1 MRGYPP
7 DGPTLVAIHFAVGR
21 TAAPRRKG
29 PFVTRRFPAIFL
41 LSVSLLAAG
50 CSKSSSDTTATAP
63 AETTAAAAET
73 TAAGAAETTAA
84 VVAETTSAGSSDTS
98 APAAAAEP
106 KLITAGKVTVCS
118 DIPYAPF
125 EYYENGADG
134 AVIGI
139 DAELVGAI
147 TADNG
152 LTADFIKTPF
162 DGIFAA
168 LAAGNC
174 DIIASSVSITAERK
188 AANDFTD
195 PYFTIQQTILVSS
208 ADAATLN
215 DTPALKGKK
224 VGAQAA
230 TTGADFA
237 KAEGTKNGFTV
248 TEFQGADE
256 MIAALKAGQVDAVI
270 QDSPINGYAA
280 TQSNGELVVSKVFP
294 GAGEAYGFVVPKTNP
309 ALRDVMNTSLKEL
322 RDSGKYKE
330 IVSKYLGAAAG

>member
-1 MRGYPP
+1 MFARQRR
-7 DGPTLVAIHFAVGR
+7 LSAAIV
-21 TAAPRRKG
+21 
-29 PFVTRRFPAIFL
+29 
-41 LSVSLLAAG
+41 LSIGLLAAG
-50 CSKSSSDTTATAP
+50 CSSDAADTTAASSETEAAAVETEAAV
-63 AETTAAAAET
+63 AETEAGAVETEATATEAAAA
-73 TAAGAAETTAA
+73 AGAGEL
-84 VVAETTSAGSSDTS
+84 
-98 APAAAAEP
+98 
-106 KLITAGKVTVCS
+106 KLIKESQVTVCS

-134 AVIGI
+134 KVIGI
-139 DAELVGAI
+139 DVELVEAI

-168 LAAGNC
+168 LAAGQC
-174 DIIASSVSITAERK
+174 DIIASSVSITDERK
-188 AANDFTD
+188 QSNDFTD
-195 PYFTIQQTILVSS
+195 PYFTIQQTILVRSG
-208 ADAATLN
+208 DAATLN

-237 KAEGTKNGFTV
+237 KTEGEKNGFDV

-256 MIAALKAGQVDAVI
+256 MISALKAGQIDAAI

-280 TQSNGELVVSKVFP
+280 TQSNGELTVSKVFA
-294 GAGEAYGFVVPKTNP
+294 GAGEAYGFVVPKSNP
-309 ALRDVMNTSLKEL
+309 ALRDAMNASLTEL

-330 IVSKYLGAAAG
+330 IVSKYLGAAAAG

>member
-1 MRGYPP
+1 MKG
-7 DGPTLVAIHFAVGR
+7 TTMLVPHRLVRHRRLSAAIV
-21 TAAPRRKG
+21 
-29 PFVTRRFPAIFL
+29 
-41 LSVSLLAAG
+41 LSIGLLAAG
-50 CSKSSSDTTATAP
+50 CSSDAADTTAAP
-63 AETTAAAAET
+63 AETEAAVAET
-73 TAAGAAETTAA
+73 EAA
-84 VVAETTSAGSSDTS
+84 VVETEAGATETEAAVAETVAG
-98 APAAAAEP
+98 AGAGEL
-106 KLITAGKVTVCS
+106 KLIKESQVTVCS

-134 AVIGI
+134 KVIGI
-139 DAELVGAI
+139 DVELVEAI

-168 LAAGNC
+168 LAAGQC
-174 DIIASSVSITAERK
+174 DIIASSVSITDERK
-188 AANDFTD
+188 QSNDFTD
-195 PYFTIQQTILVSS
+195 PYFTIQQTILVRSG
-208 ADAATLN
+208 DAATLN

-237 KAEGTKNGFTV
+237 KAEGEKNGFEV

-256 MIAALKAGQVDAVI
+256 MISALKAGQIDAAI

-280 TQSNGELVVSKVFP
+280 TQSNGELAVSKVFE
-294 GAGEAYGFVVPKTNP
+294 GAGEAYGFVVPKSNP
-309 ALRDVMNTSLKEL
+309 ALRDAMNASLTEL

-330 IVSKYLGAAAG
+330 IVSKYLGAAAAG

>member
-1 MRGYPP
+1 M
-7 DGPTLVAIHFAVGR
+7 
-21 TAAPRRKG
+21 
-29 PFVTRRFPAIFL
+29 TRRLPAALL
-41 LSVSLLAAG
+41 LSLTLFAAG
-50 CSKSSSDTTATAP
+50 CSSDKSSDTTAAAP
-63 AETTAAAAET
+63 AESTAAESAAAET
-73 TAAGAAETTAA
+73 TSAAETAAPAESAPAAEETTAA
-84 VVAETTSAGSSDTS
+84 
-98 APAAAAEP
+98 PAAGGDV

-139 DAELVGAI
+139 DAELVNAI

-152 LTADFIKTPF
+152 LTADFVKTPF

-168 LAAGNC
+168 LAAGSC
-174 DIIASSVSITAERK
+174 DIIASSVSITDERK
-188 AANDFTD
+188 EANDFTD
-195 PYFTIQQTILVSS
+195 PYFTIQQTILVNS

-224 VGAQAA
+224 VGAQAG

-237 KAEGTKNGFTV
+237 KAEGAKNGFDV

-256 MIAALKAGQVDAVI
+256 MIAAIKAGQVDAVI

-280 TQSNGELVVSKVFP
+280 TQSNGELVVSKVFA
-294 GAGEAYGFVVPKTNP
+294 GAGEAYGFVVPKANP
-309 ALRDVMNTSLKEL
+309 ALRDAMNASLKEL
-322 RDSGKYKE
+322 QDSGKYKE
-330 IVSKYLGAAAG
+330 IITKYLGAAAG

>member
-1 MRGYPP
+1 M
-7 DGPTLVAIHFAVGR
+7 
-21 TAAPRRKG
+21 TAAAPDER
-29 PFVTRRFPAIFL
+29 PIVTRRFSAIVV
-41 LSVSLLAAG
+41 VSLSLFAAS
-50 CSKSSSDTTATAP
+50 CSSDSADTTAAAPVETEAPAAETTAVAP
-63 AETTAAAAET
+63 VETAAPAAETTAAAP
-73 TAAGAAETTAA
+73 AAGGEI
-84 VVAETTSAGSSDTS
+84 
-98 APAAAAEP
+98 
-106 KLITAGKVTVCS
+106 KLISVGKVTVCS

-134 AVIGI
+134 DVIGI
-139 DAELVGAI
+139 DAELVNAI

-168 LAAGNC
+168 LSAGSC
-174 DIIASSVSITAERK
+174 DIIASSVSITEERK

-195 PYFTIQQTILVSS
+195 PYFTIQQTILVNS

-224 VGAQAA
+224 VGAQAG

-237 KAEGTKNGFTV
+237 KAEGAKNGFEV

-256 MIAALKAGQVDAVI
+256 MIAAIKAGQVDAVI

-280 TQSNGELVVSKVFP
+280 TQSNGELVVSKIFA
-294 GAGEAYGFVVPKTNP
+294 GAGEAYGFVVPKSNP
-309 ALRDVMNTSLKEL
+309 ALRDAMNASLTEL
-322 RDSGKYKE
+322 QDSGKYKE
-330 IVSKYLGAAAG
+330 IISKYLGAAAG

>member
-1 MRGYPP
+1 MFVRHRLVSAIIVLSIG
-7 DGPTLVAIHFAVGR
+7 LVA
-21 TAAPRRKG
+21 
-29 PFVTRRFPAIFL
+29 
-41 LSVSLLAAG
+41 SG
-50 CSKSSSDTTATAP
+50 CSSDSADTTAAL
-63 AETTAAAAET
+63 AETEVAAAQTQAVAAET
-73 TAAGAAETTAA
+73 DAVGVET
-84 VVAETTSAGSSDTS
+84 E
-98 APAAAAEP
+98 PAATEAVAPGAEL
-106 KLITAGKVTVCS
+106 KLIKPSQVTVCS

-134 AVIGI
+134 KVIGI
-139 DAELVGAI
+139 DVELVEAI

-168 LAAGNC
+168 LAAGQC
-174 DIIASSVSITAERK
+174 DIIASSVSITDERK
-188 AANDFTD
+188 KSNDFSD
-195 PYFTIQQTILVSS
+195 PYFTIQQTILVRST
-208 ADAATLN
+208 DAATLN

-237 KAEGTKNGFTV
+237 KAEGAKNGFEV

-256 MIAALKAGQVDAVI
+256 MISALKAGQIDAAI

-280 TQSNGELVVSKVFP
+280 TQSDGELSVSKVFE
-294 GAGEAYGFVVPKTNP
+294 GAGEAYGFVIPKSNA
-309 ALRDVMNTSLKEL
+309 ALRDAMNASLTEL

-330 IVSKYLGAAAG
+330 IIAKYLGAAAA

>member
-1 MRGYPP
+1 M
-7 DGPTLVAIHFAVGR
+7 
-21 TAAPRRKG
+21 
-29 PFVTRRFPAIFL
+29 TRRFPVVLL
-41 LSVSLLAAG
+41 LSLSLFAAG
-50 CSKSSSDTTATAP
+50 CSKSSSDTTTAAP
-63 AETTAAAAET
+63 ADTTGAAAETTAASTAES

-84 VVAETTSAGSSDTS
+84 GSSDTA
-98 APAAAAEP
+98 APAAVAEP

-134 AVIGI
+134 AVVGI
-139 DAELVGAI
+139 DAELVNAI
-147 TADNG
+147 AADNG

-174 DIIASSVSITAERK
+174 DIIASSVSITDERK

-208 ADAATLN
+208 ADGSTLN

-230 TTGADFA
+230 TTGASFA
-237 KAEGTKNGFTV
+237 KTEGTKNGFNV

-294 GAGEAYGFVVPKTNP
+294 GAGEAYGFVIPKANP
-309 ALRDVMNTSLKEL
+309 ALRDVMNASLKEL
-322 RDSGKYKE
+322 QDSGKYKE

>member
-1 MRGYPP
+1 M
-7 DGPTLVAIHFAVGR
+7 TLLARRPVAALLVSVGLLAGCSSSSKDTTAATDAPVAAET
-21 TAAPRRKG
+21 TAAP
-29 PFVTRRFPAIFL
+29 
-41 LSVSLLAAG
+41 AAE
-50 CSKSSSDTTATAP
+50 TTAAPAAETTAAP
-63 AETTAAAAET
+63 EAAETTAAAA
-73 TAAGAAETTAA
+73 AAG
-84 VVAETTSAGSSDTS
+84 GDI
-98 APAAAAEP
+98 
-106 KLITAGKVTVCS
+106 KLVKPGQVTVCS

-139 DAELVGAI
+139 DADLIGAI

-152 LTADFIKTPF
+152 LKSEFIKTPF

-168 LAAGNC
+168 LAAGSC
-174 DIIASSVSITAERK
+174 DIIASSVSITDERK
-188 AANDFTD
+188 KANDFTD
-195 PYFTIQQTILVSS
+195 PYFTIQQTIMTRS
-208 ADAATLN
+208 ADAATLT

-224 VGAQAA
+224 VGAQSA

-237 KAEGTKNGFTV
+237 KAEGAKNGFEV

-280 TQSNGELVVSKVFP
+280 TQSNGELVVTKVFD

-309 ALRDVMNTSLKEL
+309 ALTAAMNASLTEL
-322 RDSGKYKE
+322 KDSGKYKE
-330 IVSKYLGAAAG
+330 IVTKYLGAAAAG